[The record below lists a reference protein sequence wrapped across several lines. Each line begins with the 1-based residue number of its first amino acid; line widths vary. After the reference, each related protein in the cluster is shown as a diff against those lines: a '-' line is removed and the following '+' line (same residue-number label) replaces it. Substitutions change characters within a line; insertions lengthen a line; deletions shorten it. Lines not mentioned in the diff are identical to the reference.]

1 MHACV
6 YVYICTPCTR
16 YIIPLFFSTASVGPP
31 EANAKEEGGRPEVHW
46 GQGMCVGGNIK
57 AGEII
62 HVKVMG
68 KRKQVLS
75 CDPSEL
81 SHWLGAAGQNMAV
94 A

>member
-1 MHACV
+1 MSWPQVRLLWH
-6 YVYICTPCTR
+6 
-16 YIIPLFFSTASVGPP
+16 STAKAQEVGQSD
-31 EANAKEEGGRPEVHW
+31 EFWCKV
-46 GQGMCVGGNIK
+46 CK

-62 HVKVMG
+62 HVKVTG